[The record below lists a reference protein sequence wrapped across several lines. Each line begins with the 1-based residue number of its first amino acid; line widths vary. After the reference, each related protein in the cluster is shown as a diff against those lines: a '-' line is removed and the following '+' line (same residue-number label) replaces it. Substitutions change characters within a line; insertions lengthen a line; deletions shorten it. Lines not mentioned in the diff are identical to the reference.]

1 MTIHTFRLP
10 SWLSTGMIFQQGVPL
25 TVYGYSDVSTSVRIE
40 VVKDPTDG
48 RKVSKLDT
56 DYGII
61 WSHETKSDTDGKF
74 SFELPAYKPS
84 TDAYTFIFSTALETV
99 SVKDLRCG
107 DVWLFIGSVPLS
119 IPIADSGAPRTPL
132 KDSALQQIR
141 FFVSPRSGRIGNEAY
156 SVDPLEDMKSAS
168 WITMRAGRA
177 LAGVS
182 SVGFS
187 LAYHLADQLHYP
199 VGIVDL
205 AVADSSV
212 VDWISRKTIE
222 EDDELKNRLIAAG
235 SYVPQD
241 KWELRP
247 VSGSQPDDKA
257 TSEDETIPFDE
268 SDLRMSALYNHKLHP
283 LRNLNIRGILFAPDA
298 SDCRLTEQYESLLE
312 ALLVDLSAVFGP
324 RKYPGRHSLPSLI
337 MMQLRPKIYPGL
349 DPYAHLRF
357 NETLC
362 AIRRKFPMKI
372 GILGCH
378 DMLLP
383 DKSMP
388 FIIGRRLSFIAL
400 GLHFTPK
407 MPTSSP
413 ECIGVE
419 VVGSKVMLSFDNT
432 SDGLKLSENESIL
445 RGFALC
451 GADRVYRPAQAK
463 ILHGV
468 RVMVWHDDIPEPC
481 GVTYGFSPIP
491 HEATFK
497 SRADLPVLPFRF
509 DRAKAVYSPDLSFT
523 YCDRLEVVGIESE
536 DADFSLLPVFR
547 VVKGS
552 GRIFSEAL
560 NKTEGSASLRIE
572 YVPEDN
578 EFAFEPILT
587 YLTTFAPLDL
597 KAFRRVCIDVFNPDL
612 QEKRV
617 HIEGFA
623 EEAKVKNGLKWQ
635 TIELVYREGEPMLID
650 KFVIRIHDENSKGS
664 LYIDHIRFM
673 P

>member
-10 SWLSTGMIFQQGVPL
+10 SWLSAGMIFQQGVPL
-25 TVYGYSDVSTSVRIE
+25 TVYGYSDANTSVRIE

-61 WSHETKSDTDGKF
+61 WSRETKSDAEGKF

-84 TDAYTFIFSTALETV
+84 TDAYTFIFSTAVETV

-141 FFVSPRSGRIGNEAY
+141 FFVSPRSGRIGAEAY
-156 SVDPLEDMKSAS
+156 SAEPHEDLKNAS

-199 VGIVDL
+199 VGIIDL
-205 AVADSSV
+205 AVAGSSV

-222 EDDELKNRLIAAG
+222 EDDDLKASLVTAG
-235 SYVPQD
+235 SYVPLD
-241 KWELRP
+241 KWDIRP
-247 VSGSQPDDKA
+247 VAGDPPEENKA
-257 TSEDETIPFDE
+257 PFDAE
-268 SDLRMSALYNHKLHP
+268 DMRMSALYNHKISP
-283 LRNLNIRGILFAPDA
+283 LRSLNIRGILFGPDA
-298 SDCRLTEQYESLLE
+298 SDCRLTEQYETLLE
-312 ALLVDLSAVFGP
+312 SLLVDLSAIFGP
-324 RKYPGRHSLPSLI
+324 RKYPGRNSLPSLI
-337 MMQLRPKIYPGL
+337 MLQLRPKIYQGL

-362 AIRRKFPMKI
+362 AIRRKIPMKI

-413 ECIGVE
+413 ECVGVE

-468 RVMVWHDDIPEPC
+468 RVMVWHEDIPEPC

-491 HEATFK
+491 HQATFK

-509 DRAKAVYSPDLSFT
+509 DRAKAVYSPDLSFA
-523 YCDRLEVVGIESE
+523 YCDRLEVIGVAQA

-552 GRIFSEAL
+552 GRIFSESL

-572 YVPEDN
+572 YVPEDD
-578 EFAFEPILT
+578 EFSFEPILS
-587 YLTTFAPLDL
+587 YPSTFAPLDL
-597 KAFRRVCIDVFNPDL
+597 KAFRRVLIDVFNPDL

-617 HIEGFA
+617 HIEGFSEDA
-623 EEAKVKNGLKWQ
+623 QVKNGLKWQ
-635 TIELVYREGEPMLID
+635 TIELMYREGEPMLID
-650 KFVIRIHDENSKGS
+650 RFVIQIHDESPKGS